1 MRAFW
6 TTTLEGA
13 RIALE
18 NLTLNK
24 LRTFLTVLGIIVG
37 VSAVI
42 SVVTV
47 IDGLN
52 RQVSQT
58 FMTQGSNVFSVRRLP
73 QVILSRDEFLRYNK
87 RKSITVDDALFLVER
102 CGSCSAIGWDA
113 TTFATVKYGS
123 EKSEGVGVRGV
134 SERVIGIE
142 AIEFDAGRPLTRQET
157 ENGSRVCVIG
167 WDIVTNLFPGEDP
180 LGKEVLVGGVPFKV
194 VGVAKRLGAIFGFS
208 RDNFVIIP
216 ISAHQ
221 RMYGTRQGIGIIVA
235 AQDTETIDRTMQEV
249 RVLMRIRRG
258 KTFRDEDDGF
268 SVETSQI
275 FLDLYS
281 NATSNI
287 YIVSFIIS
295 GISLVVG
302 GIVVMNIMLVSVTE
316 RTREIGIRKAC
327 GATRRDILVQFLIES
342 VTISGVG
349 GVLGIIAGYGLA
361 MAISAYTRFPMS
373 IQTSSAVLGVTVSS
387 VVGIV
392 FGVYP
397 ATRAA
402 RLDPIEALRAE

>member
-1 MRAFW
+1 MAAVW

-18 NLTLNK
+18 TLAVNR

-37 VSAVI
+37 VAAVI

-52 RQVSQT
+52 RQVAQT

-87 RKSITVDDALFLVER
+87 RKNLTVEDALFLAER
-102 CGSCSAIGWDA
+102 CKSCSAIGWDA
-113 TTFATVKYGS
+113 TTLATVKYGS

-134 SERVIGIE
+134 SERVIAIE
-142 AIEFDAGRPLTRQET
+142 SIEFDAGRPLTRQET
-157 ENGSRVCVIG
+157 ESGAKVCVVG

-180 LGKEVLVGGVPFKV
+180 LGKEVFISGVPFKI

-221 RMYGTRQGIGIIVA
+221 RIYGTRQGVSIVVA
-235 AQDTETIDRTMQEV
+235 ADDTDAIDRTMQEV
-249 RVLMRIRRG
+249 KILLRIRRG

-268 SVETSQI
+268 SIETSQI
-275 FLDLYS
+275 FLDLYAS
-281 NATSNI
+281 ATKNI

-295 GISLVVG
+295 GISLLVG

-327 GATRRDILVQFLIES
+327 GAMRRDILVQFLIES
-342 VTISGVG
+342 VTISAVG
-349 GVLGIIAGYGLA
+349 GVLGIVAGYGLA
-361 MAISAYTRFPMS
+361 LAISAYTHFPMS
-373 IQTSSAVLGVTVSS
+373 IQMSSAALGVTVSS